1 MRTTDEDHKARV
13 QRFLQQVYDAGDIYF
28 GEFGGH
34 YCYGCERF
42 YTEKELENGLCPQ
55 HLTKPEFISEK
66 NYFFRMSKYLPWLR
80 EYIESHPDFIRPE
93 RYRNEVLS
101 MLESGALEDL
111 CISRPKSRLTWGIE
125 LPFDKDYVCYVWFDA
140 LLNYISALG
149 WPDGEKYKTFWPG
162 EHLVAKDILKPHAVF
177 WPTMLKAAGLP
188 VYQHLNVHG
197 YWLVR
202 DTKMSKS
209 LGNVV
214 EPLEMR
220 QKYGLDAFRYFLL
233 REMHF
238 GSDASFSEEG
248 MVTRINA
255 DLANDLGNLFSR
267 VLSMTAKYFESKVPQ
282 PGEFSEDDK
291 AIVEL
296 CATAMTNYIQ
306 LFGNTQFAQGLD
318 SLWDLVRALNKYVD
332 SQAPWTLFKQGDT
345 TRLGT
350 VMYVLL
356 SAMRKVAL
364 CLWAVMPDASRTL
377 LEQLGQQPGEGPVT
391 TSLEAEAGNFD
402 GLQPGTEVAAS
413 SNLFPR
419 IDVKAL
425 QQEAPAEKAP
435 KAKKEKKQEA
445 PKAAPA
451 APAASASRPTAPAP
465 QEKRPRAP
473 IPLPSLDLLSLPSKD
488 APRVRREDLEARGK
502 ALMEC
507 LKDFDIQ
514 SELVRITPG
523 PVVTMYEV
531 RPAPGIRVNRIAN
544 LSDDL
549 ALALKAIAVRIQAP
563 IPGSDTVGIEI
574 PNDDREIVN
583 FRELASSE
591 DFRKGCGPLTMI
603 LGKDIAGR
611 PFMADLT
618 RMPHLLVA
626 GATGAGKS
634 VCLNGIL
641 LSLLYRT
648 QPEEMRLLLVDPKRI
663 EMAMYAD
670 EPHLIHPVVTE
681 MSEAKNAL
689 DWAVHEMDQRYE
701 AMARMGVRNV
711 ASYNQ
716 RLASYNGQLP
726 PDLADLEPL
735 PYLVIVIDELADLMM
750 TAAREVETS
759 IVRLAQLARAAG
771 IHMILATQRPSV
783 DVVTGLIKANFPCRI
798 SFQVTSRHDSR
809 TILDQ
814 AGAEHLLGRGDMLFK
829 PSGGRLQR
837 LHGPFLSDEEVQN
850 VVGYWKHHL
859 VPSYKVSF
867 ADWNADGAAGGSGG
881 GSGAGD
887 VASDPLYAEVQA
899 FVTEQ
904 GRVSISLIQRR
915 FKIGFNRAANMV
927 EQLEADGIIGPADGS
942 KPRAVVK

>member
-1 MRTTDEDHKARV
+1 MKNFYITTPIYYVNAKPHLGHAYTTIVADSLSRFHKTLGDNTMFLTGTDEHGDKIVKAAEKQGVSPKEFVDGISGLFQQLWPHLGIENDAFVRTTDEDHKARV

-282 PGEFSEDDK
+282 PGEFSEDYN

-332 SQAPWTLFKQGDT
+332 SQAPWTQFKQGDT

-451 APAASASRPTAPAP
+451 AEGQSGEISFDQFKAVEMRAGTVVVAEKHPNADRILRLEIDFDEGQPRQILSGLADYYKPEELVGKQVIAVLNLAPRKIRGLMSNGMVLTAEKDGKLSVLTPAA
-465 QEKRPRAP
+465 
-473 IPLPSLDLLSLPSKD
+473 
-488 APRVRREDLEARGK
+488 
-502 ALMEC
+502 
-507 LKDFDIQ
+507 
-514 SELVRITPG
+514 
-523 PVVTMYEV
+523 PV
-531 RPAPGIRVNRIAN
+531 PNGSQIA
-544 LSDDL
+544 
-549 ALALKAIAVRIQAP
+549 
-563 IPGSDTVGIEI
+563 
-574 PNDDREIVN
+574 
-583 FRELASSE
+583 
-591 DFRKGCGPLTMI
+591 
-603 LGKDIAGR
+603 
-611 PFMADLT
+611 
-618 RMPHLLVA
+618 
-626 GATGAGKS
+626 
-634 VCLNGIL
+634 
-641 LSLLYRT
+641 
-648 QPEEMRLLLVDPKRI
+648 
-663 EMAMYAD
+663 
-670 EPHLIHPVVTE
+670 
-681 MSEAKNAL
+681 
-689 DWAVHEMDQRYE
+689 
-701 AMARMGVRNV
+701 
-711 ASYNQ
+711 
-716 RLASYNGQLP
+716 
-726 PDLADLEPL
+726 
-735 PYLVIVIDELADLMM
+735 
-750 TAAREVETS
+750 
-759 IVRLAQLARAAG
+759 
-771 IHMILATQRPSV
+771 
-783 DVVTGLIKANFPCRI
+783 
-798 SFQVTSRHDSR
+798 
-809 TILDQ
+809 
-814 AGAEHLLGRGDMLFK
+814 
-829 PSGGRLQR
+829 
-837 LHGPFLSDEEVQN
+837 
-850 VVGYWKHHL
+850 
-859 VPSYKVSF
+859 
-867 ADWNADGAAGGSGG
+867 
-881 GSGAGD
+881 
-887 VASDPLYAEVQA
+887 
-899 FVTEQ
+899 
-904 GRVSISLIQRR
+904 
-915 FKIGFNRAANMV
+915 
-927 EQLEADGIIGPADGS
+927 
-942 KPRAVVK
+942 